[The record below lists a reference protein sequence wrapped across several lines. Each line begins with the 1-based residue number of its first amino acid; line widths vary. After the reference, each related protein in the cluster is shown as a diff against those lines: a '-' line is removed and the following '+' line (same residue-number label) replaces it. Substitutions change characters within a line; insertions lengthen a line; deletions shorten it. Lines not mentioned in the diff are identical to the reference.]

1 MSCFVCP
8 PEHIGALGAIYQ
20 RMFGDDAAL
29 TAALL
34 AQKNIR
40 AAADRYPE
48 DKDGERPG
56 RLGRKDAEVLLQ
68 SIKWAQHYSKFG
80 LPPFGKEDVANM
92 VACYRYQAVEARD
105 WRDSEAEAITRRI
118 VEGLDQSPFPH
129 RDTLMVE
136 WVWDEDRPNT

>member
-1 MSCFVCP
+1 
-8 PEHIGALGAIYQ
+8 
-20 RMFGDDAAL
+20 MFGDDAAL

-40 AAADRYPE
+40 ACADRYPE

-56 RLGRKDAEVLLQ
+56 RLGLKDAETLLQ

-80 LPPFGKEDVANM
+80 LPSFSKEDVANM

-105 WRDSEAEAITRRI
+105 WSTSEAEAITRRI
-118 VEGLDQSPFPH
+118 VEGLDESPFP
-129 RDTLMVE
+129 RRETLTVK
-136 WVWDEDRPNT
+136 WVWEEEPKA